1 MRRGSRTLRSRAAS
15 KNARAHSAEA
25 AATSASSA
33 SAGRPA
39 RGAATAYTVSHGP
52 TTPVAK
58 LPRLPGMTRST
69 CCRSFEKRFCTRPTG
84 VRSNQLVGARSTRA
98 SMRSWIAR
106 PARQPPRY
114 WSARASVEHAPYAP
128 TSPTYLR
135 EILRFLRIRERGA
148 RRTSTG
154 SARAATRRSRASR
167 RPTPRG
173 ATRTCGDIEAEA
185 SRVTRAREALDA
197 RASRLSLCRNKGT
210 HRYAHVCVAGASA
223 SESTSGVPPSAR

>member
-128 TSPTYLR
+128 TRPTYQY
-135 EILRFLRIRERGA
+135 RFAESG
-148 RRTSTG
+148 G
-154 SARAATRRSRASR
+154 ASR
-167 RPTPRG
+167 SCIASTH
-173 ATRTCGDIEAEA
+173 AA
-185 SRVTRAREALDA
+185 SRDA
-197 RASRLSLCRNKGT
+197 Y
-210 HRYAHVCVAGASA
+210 RYAHVCVAGASA